1 MHIEGTGR
9 FVFYAQWPV
18 AVFLPVLFFIG
29 RGNLGAE
36 VGWLGFFGI
45 VYGLIVIALLLV
57 PPVITLFDPEV
68 RRARST
74 RLFYDIASAVLW
86 LGIVLGALTVPDS
99 GDSGPLGT
107 VLMAWFGITAQ
118 TSAALFAIAAGLI
131 GLSYLAQLV
140 LAVMG
145 VTRGRAAVAKG

>member
-36 VGWLGFFGI
+36 VGWLGFFGL
-45 VYGLIVIALLLV
+45 VYGIIVIALLLV
-57 PPVITLFDPEV
+57 PPAITLFDREV
-68 RRARST
+68 RRARAT
-74 RLFYDIASAVLW
+74 RLNYDIASAVLW
-86 LGIVLGALTVPDS
+86 LGFTLGALTVPDA
-99 GDSGPLGT
+99 GDSGPLDS
-107 VLMAWFGITAQ
+107 VLMSWFGITAE
-118 TSAALFAIAAGLI
+118 TSAALFAISAGLI
-131 GLSYLAQLV
+131 GLAYVAQLA

-145 VTRGRAAVAKG
+145 AARSRSARI

>member
-57 PPVITLFDPEV
+57 PPAITLFDPEV
-68 RRARST
+68 RRSRST
-74 RLFYDIASAVLW
+74 RLHYDIASAVLW
-86 LGIVLGALTVPDS
+86 LGIVLGALTVPDA
-99 GDSGPLGT
+99 GDSGPLDT
-107 VLMAWFGITAQ
+107 VLMSWFGITAQ

-131 GLSYLAQLV
+131 GLAYLAQLV
-140 LAVMG
+140 LAVRG
-145 VTRGRAAVAKG
+145 VVRGRAAAAAA

>member
-1 MHIEGTGR
+1 
-9 FVFYAQWPV
+9 V

-57 PPVITLFDPEV
+57 PPAITLFDPEV
-68 RRARST
+68 RRQRST

-86 LGIVLGALTVPDS
+86 LAIVLGALTVPDS
-99 GDSGPLGT
+99 GDSGPLDT
-107 VLMAWFGITAQ
+107 VFMAWFGITAQ
-118 TSAALFAIAAGLI
+118 TSAALFAISAGLI

>member
-57 PPVITLFDPEV
+57 PPAITLFDPEV
-68 RRARST
+68 RRQRAT
-74 RLFYDIASAVLW
+74 RLHYDIASAVLW

-99 GDSGPLGT
+99 GDSGPLDT
-107 VLMAWFGITAQ
+107 VLMSWFGITAQ

-145 VTRGRAAVAKG
+145 VTRGRAAVARG

>member
-99 GDSGPLGT
+99 GDSGPLDT